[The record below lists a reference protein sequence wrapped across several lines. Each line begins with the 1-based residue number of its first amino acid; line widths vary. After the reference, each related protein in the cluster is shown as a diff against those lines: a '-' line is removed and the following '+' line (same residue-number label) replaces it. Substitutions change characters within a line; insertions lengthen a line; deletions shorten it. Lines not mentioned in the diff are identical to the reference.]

1 MPARGA
7 SKTLFIHY
15 GRSGH
20 VKWLVDVMTGFGVKG
35 PQWREVITSNFTYSN
50 ASDIHQFVT
59 NKFRVIKNITLVLK
73 VRKSNTREKI
83 KFKDQM

>member
-35 PQWREVITSNFTYSN
+35 PQ
-50 ASDIHQFVT
+50 
-59 NKFRVIKNITLVLK
+59 
-73 VRKSNTREKI
+73 
-83 KFKDQM
+83 